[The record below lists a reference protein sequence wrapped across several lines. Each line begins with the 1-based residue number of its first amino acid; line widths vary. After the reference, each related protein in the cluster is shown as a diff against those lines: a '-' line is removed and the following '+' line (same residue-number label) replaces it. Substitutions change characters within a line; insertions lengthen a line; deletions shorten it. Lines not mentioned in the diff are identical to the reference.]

1 MGRGPW
7 RGTTGGTQYTHWHTP
22 AQCPTAFSQ
31 FLTHPV
37 DDHWHFRQ
45 GTPALLVGT
54 ELGSPT
60 AASAAALD
68 GLEKSRE
75 PLPSWECPPTQDMSC
90 PASASFK
97 RRVGGS
103 LGPSLPSGHLGS
115 PDTQVQGA
123 VWIWRPGWTRS
134 RAPVGSGMSQAS
146 PLGFQTLLPSCIH
159 LAGGNGIGWGEALSL
174 HPSSTLTT
182 QPPPPHRTQWEVVGY
197 AGPCLMWL

>member
-1 MGRGPW
+1 MGGEGGPE
-7 RGTTGGTQYTHWHTP
+7 GAQQVGLCTHWHTP

-45 GTPALLVGT
+45 GTPALPVGT

-60 AASAAALD
+60 AASAPALD

-75 PLPSWECPPTQDMSC
+75 PLPSWKCPPTQDMSC
-90 PASASFK
+90 PASTSFK

-103 LGPSLPSGHLGS
+103 LGPSLPSGHLSS

-123 VWIWRPGWTRS
+123 VWIWRPDWTRP

-146 PLGFQTLLPSCIH
+146 RLGFQTPLPSCI
-159 LAGGNGIGWGEALSL
+159 LEGGWDRVGRGTQSSSFQHSYRSAPLPHTGLSGR
-174 HPSSTLTT
+174 SWDM
-182 QPPPPHRTQWEVVGY
+182 Q
-197 AGPCLMWL
+197 GPA